1 MADSTLNSP
10 RDLSFGAML
19 RSLVDYARKNALQAV
34 LFVAL
39 VAVFVYFYGYV
50 PLWNGGTHSTSAWAW
65 SAWNPEG
72 NQEHGRLVVPAVLFL
87 VWYHRRE
94 LAEAPKQGSNW
105 GLLFVAV
112 GVLMFIGAART
123 VQARMAIVAL
133 PFLVFGAAYYLWGR
147 RVARILLFPCAL
159 LIFAV
164 PFGALEQATFQLQFI
179 ITGIVGALSHLFGI
193 KIQAVGTT
201 LSAAADAAT
210 GVNPW
215 NFDIAEGCSGIRSLM
230 AMTMITALYVHLTQ
244 DKLWK
249 KVVIFCAS
257 AIFAIIGNAGR
268 IFTIVLV
275 AKYWDPKIASGMYHD
290 YSGFIFF
297 PIALA
302 AMLAFGALINWKTGA
317 RSVVMKIDRAA
328 HAGSLA
334 ESHATSGTRRVK
346 TDDR

>member
-1 MADSTLNSP
+1 MADSAHNSP
-10 RDLSFGAML
+10 PDLSFGAMSRL
-19 RSLVDYARKNALQAV
+19 LVGYVQKNPLQSV
-34 LFVAL
+34 LLVAL
-39 VAVFVYFYGYV
+39 AGVFVYFYGNV
-50 PLWNGGTHSTSAWAW
+50 RLWSGGDQSTAAWAW

-72 NQEHGRLVVPAVLFL
+72 NQEHGKLVVPAVLFL
-87 VWYHRRE
+87 VWYHRRQ

-105 GLLFVAV
+105 GLLFVAA
-112 GVLMFIGAART
+112 GVAAFVVAART
-123 VQARMAIVAL
+123 VQARLAIVAL
-133 PFLVFGAAYYLWGR
+133 PFLLFGAIYYLWGR
-147 RVARILLFPCAL
+147 RMARILLFPCAL

-164 PFGALEQATFQLQFI
+164 PFGALEQATFQLQFV
-179 ITGIVGALSHLFGI
+179 ITGIVGTLSHFFGI
-193 KIQAVGTT
+193 RIEAVGTT
-201 LSAAADAAT
+201 LSAADDS
-210 GVNPW
+210 W

-249 KVVIFCAS
+249 KILIFCAS

-302 AMLAFGALINWKTGA
+302 AMLAFGAMVNWRPKA
-317 RSVVMKIDRAA
+317 RPLVVKVNRA
-328 HAGSLA
+328 GPA
-334 ESHATSGTRRVK
+334 EGIATRTASGISKVE
-346 TDDR
+346 TDDY

>member
-1 MADSTLNSP
+1 MADSAHTFP
-10 RDLSFGAML
+10 TDLSLGTL
-19 RSLVDYARKNALQAV
+19 SKLLVDYVRKNPLQAA
-34 LFVAL
+34 LFVGL
-39 VAVFVYFYGYV
+39 LAVFVYFYGYV
-50 PLWNGGTHSTSAWAW
+50 PLWSGGTQSTSSWAW

-72 NQEHGRLVVPAVLFL
+72 NQEHGKLVVPAVLFL
-87 VWYHRRE
+87 VWYHRNQ
-94 LAEAPKQGSNW
+94 LAAAPKEGSNW
-105 GLLFVAV
+105 GLLFVAA
-112 GVLMFIGAART
+112 GVLAFVVAART
-123 VQARMAIVAL
+123 VQARLAIVAL
-133 PFLVFGAAYYLWGR
+133 PLLVFGAIYYLWGR

-164 PFGALEQATFQLQFI
+164 PFGALEQATFQLQFT

-201 LSAAADAAT
+201 LSAAVVSAADK
-210 GVNPW
+210 PW

-249 KVVIFCAS
+249 KLLIFCAS
-257 AIFAIIGNAGR
+257 AVFAIIGNAGR

-275 AKYWDPKIASGMYHD
+275 AKYWDPRFASGMYHD

-302 AMLAFGALINWKTGA
+302 AMLAFGALVNWRRKA
-317 RSVVMKIDRAA
+317 PPVVMKINRAEPVQSIA
-328 HAGSLA
+328 HPRTASGISKA
-334 ESHATSGTRRVK
+334 E
-346 TDDR
+346 TDDY